1 MMSQHLSSMFEQL
14 GNFTKNNL
22 THNSKSV
29 KEKDKANT
37 NHVSGQNQQPSPKHG
52 QPPPPLKKPCKLRNV
67 ASKAESY
74 DTLYGNSILV
84 SFCFIILLKV
94 CKCTCDCNF
103 DLCKIKKIYYVK
115 LYCNFFYDF
124 NI

>member
-29 KEKDKANT
+29 KEKDKANA

-74 DTLYGNSILV
+74 DTLYGNSILIKQAATIV
-84 SFCFIILLKV
+84 FISVNQRMPFSITFV
-94 CKCTCDCNF
+94 DFPPPF
-103 DLCKIKKIYYVK
+103 DYKAVT
-115 LYCNFFYDF
+115 N
-124 NI
+124 

>member
-29 KEKDKANT
+29 KEKDNKANA
-37 NHVSGQNQQPSPKHG
+37 NHVVGSQTNQQPSPKHG

-67 ASKAESY
+67 TSKAESY
-74 DTLYGNSILV
+74 DTLFGNST
-84 SFCFIILLKV
+84 LKAAV
-94 CKCTCDCNF
+94 RISN
-103 DLCKIKKIYYVK
+103 
-115 LYCNFFYDF
+115 
-124 NI
+124 